1 MSARSIDFSEMD
13 ESSVEEFKGTARPI
27 QLEEKDISRFRSLVS
42 APLKGLLKELPSV
55 AKMHDPVGSALS
67 MFLPKTSQEQF
78 YEQQVEENL
87 PTQPEFAEKSLERF
101 GKAIPYAATAGIG
114 GLARAGI
121 GALAGQAAEEIGG
134 GPIAQTIAEIIPSGL
149 PVLGRKIIPSSK
161 QQQQILDLGRKAG
174 LSEKQL
180 APMMPEDL
188 KRRFFGKTA
197 SVGEKA
203 KEKLADMRRGGSQV
217 YQFVKGDVTAKN
229 FLSPNETQRFS
240 VDMNKLGQDMP
251 HAVRSQ
257 LKNDALDLVQSARQ
271 KGGISGED
279 LINFYKD
286 VSSRYNLGRTQLELF
301 KGPIKKAIHSID
313 PVLGKNFDTANEIWK
328 RQAKI
333 SKTLTPGEYE
343 GLIDLGKTFATG
355 VAAAT
360 GDVPTLVKL
369 LGYTG
374 YRKLST
380 AMLTSPRLQNLTKQA
395 QNALEKNNVQALK
408 KIGSLIEEELKEE
421 ED

>member
-1 MSARSIDFSEMD
+1 MSARSIQIENEDSTPKL
-13 ESSVEEFKGTARPI
+13 SGTARPI
-27 QLEEKDISRFRSLVS
+27 QVEEKDISRFRSLVS
-42 APLKGLLKELPSV
+42 APLKGLLKELPDI
-55 AKMHDPVGSALS
+55 AKMHDPVLAALS
-67 MFLPKTSQEQF
+67 MFLPKTSQEKF
-78 YEQQVEENL
+78 YQEQVEEKL
-87 PTQPEFAEKSLERF
+87 PTQPEFVEKSLERF
-101 GKAIPYAATAGIG
+101 GKMIPYAAIG
-114 GLARAGI
+114 GWPGIARAVI
-121 GALAGQAAEEIGG
+121 GASAGQAVEEVGG
-134 GPIAQTIAEIIPSGL
+134 GPIPQAVAEIIPAGL
-149 PVLGRKIIPSSK
+149 PSLGRKIVPSST
-161 QQQQILDLGRKAG
+161 QQRQILDLGRKAG
-174 LSEKQL
+174 LTEKQL

-203 KEKLADMRRGGSQV
+203 KEKLSEMRRGGSQV

-229 FLSPNETQRFS
+229 FLSPNELQRFS
-240 VDMNKLGQDMP
+240 SDMNKLGQDMP
-251 HAVRSQ
+251 YAIRTQ
-257 LKNDALDLVQSARQ
+257 LKNDALDLVTSARQ
-271 KGGISGED
+271 KGGVSGED

-313 PVLGKNFDTANEIWK
+313 QNLGKNFDIANEIWK

-360 GDVPTLVKL
+360 GDTTTLIKI

-395 QNALEKNNVQALK
+395 QNALEKNNIQALE
-408 KIGSLIEEELKEE
+408 KIGNLIAEEIGEEKE
-421 ED
+421 D